1 MNWGELLD
9 YIYEKMLNDKNF
21 GQESVTVYDKTLGE
35 YYPCDT
41 IEFEEADDV
50 LDAGAVFVTIETQGD
65 AY

>member
-21 GQESVTVYDKTLGE
+21 GQESVTVYDKNLGE

-41 IEFEEADDV
+41 IEFEEGDDV
-50 LDAGAVFVTIETQGD
+50 LDAGAVFITIET
-65 AY
+65 

>member
-21 GQESVTVYDKTLGE
+21 GQESVTVYDKNLGE

-50 LDAGAVFVTIETQGD
+50 LDAGAVFITIKT
-65 AY
+65 

>member
-21 GQESVTVYDKTLGE
+21 GQESVTVYDKNLGE

-41 IEFEEADDV
+41 IEFEEGDDV
-50 LDAGAVFVTIETQGD
+50 LDAGSVFITIET
-65 AY
+65 

>member
-50 LDAGAVFVTIETQGD
+50 LDAGAVFVTIET
-65 AY
+65 

>member
-50 LDAGAVFVTIETQGD
+50 LDAGAVFVTIQT
-65 AY
+65 